1 MGDEFGSSEAGKKGG
16 RARAERLTTAERSE
30 IARQAAEAR
39 WGKSKGKGLP
49 AKRPAKPDAEH
60 AVEVLPAA
68 GILPVAKHKGS
79 LALMGFE
86 IPCYVLD
93 DGRRVIGRTSATE
106 VLSGIKGGG
115 GLERYL
121 EVAALKP
128 FIDLDLILEGFIPFS
143 LPEVEGLETNVK
155 GMTTETQVE
164 IWRAFVTAMDASHRP
179 DYEGP
184 KLTDRQT
191 QIAIRASM
199 LLAACAKVGLDAL
212 VDEATGYQYERDQ
225 DALEVKLRAYLEKEM
240 RKWEKTFPDEL
251 WVEFGRLT
259 NWKGTV
265 TQRPKYW
272 GKLVM
277 DLIYQYLDSDV
288 AQWLRENAP
297 KPRHGQNYHQWLS
310 SQYGLKKLV
319 EHIWKVIGIASQCHD
334 IDELKNRMSALHGK
348 APLQRMLPFFLN
360 NQETQQQSN
369 NDSKAAPNS

>member
-1 MGDEFGSSEAGKKGG
+1 
-16 RARAERLTTAERSE
+16 
-30 IARQAAEAR
+30 
-39 WGKSKGKGLP
+39 
-49 AKRPAKPDAEH
+49 
-60 AVEVLPAA
+60 
-68 GILPVAKHKGS
+68 
-79 LALMGFE
+79 
-86 IPCYVLD
+86 
-93 DGRRVIGRTSATE
+93 
-106 VLSGIKGGG
+106 
-115 GLERYL
+115 
-121 EVAALKP
+121 
-128 FIDLDLILEGFIPFS
+128 
-143 LPEVEGLETNVK
+143 
-155 GMTTETQVE
+155 
-164 IWRAFVTAMDASHRP
+164 
-179 DYEGP
+179 
-184 KLTDRQT
+184 
-191 QIAIRASM
+191 
-199 LLAACAKVGLDAL
+199 
-212 VDEATGYQYERDQ
+212 
-225 DALEVKLRAYLEKEM
+225 
-240 RKWEKTFPDEL
+240 
-251 WVEFGRLT
+251 VEFGRLT